1 MGQNVQGDQLAGET
15 RCQVGTRCRVS
26 RSDMEKFEEKIYLSG
41 LYLVQCQNG
50 YHHSKV
56 FFQTLHS
63 FCLPRILSS
72 QVCLYCCISNRPR
85 IKDFKQRQVQT

>member
-41 LYLVQCQNG
+41 LYLVQCQNA
-50 YHHSKV
+50 YHYSNA
-56 FFQTLHS
+56 FFQNLHS
-63 FCLPRILSS
+63 FWLRQILSS
-72 QVCLYCCISNRPR
+72 LLGQILYHICRIPKMPR
-85 IKDFKQRQVQT
+85 GQKWLI